1 MQILVRLEAKDG
13 WVMPQTRRGG
23 GRRKPSA
30 LKHMESED
38 LTTLSV
44 EVAKFWHSAYDELV
58 RMEEQLLGQLEEML
72 PKLSRAARRE
82 AELTNLPMINE
93 HLQMFKYRRARQAG
107 SVQALHPPTTTGAQP
122 PTDPRRKR

>member
-1 MQILVRLEAKDG
+1 MVDGSSPSSRRSICARELFKPTPRLMQILVRLEAKDG

-82 AELTNLPMINE
+82 A
-93 HLQMFKYRRARQAG
+93 
-107 SVQALHPPTTTGAQP
+107 
-122 PTDPRRKR
+122 